1 MTYRVRVR
9 SVALQELTEATD
21 WYSARSPQAVRRFLA
36 TIEATLDRLARDAG
50 RFPVLHLD
58 IRRVTVPGFPYGIY
72 YRILGSECHVIAL
85 LHARRH
91 PRRWQRR

>member
-9 SVALQELTEATD
+9 SVALLELTEATD
-21 WYSARSPQAVRRFLA
+21 WYSARSPRAALRFLA
-36 TIEATLDRLARDAG
+36 SLEATLDRLARDAG
-50 RFPVLHLD
+50 RLPAIHLD
-58 IRRVTVPGFPYGIY
+58 IRRIAVPGFPYSMY
-72 YRILGSECHVIAL
+72 YRILGTECHVIAV

>member
-9 SVALQELTEATD
+9 SVALLELTEATD
-21 WYSARSPQAVRRFLA
+21 WYSTRSPRAALRFLA
-36 TIEATLDRLARDAG
+36 SNEATLDHLSRHAG
-50 RFPVLHLD
+50 VLPVLHLD
-58 IRRVTVPGFPYGIY
+58 IRRVAVPGFPYSMY
-72 YRILGSECHVIAL
+72 YRPLGSECHIIAV